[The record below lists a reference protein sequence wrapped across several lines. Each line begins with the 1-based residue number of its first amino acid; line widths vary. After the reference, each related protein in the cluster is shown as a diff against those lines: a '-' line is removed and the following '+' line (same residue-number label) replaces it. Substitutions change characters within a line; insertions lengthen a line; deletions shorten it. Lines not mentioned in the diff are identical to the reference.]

1 MKKTNKIL
9 AIILAVVTVLAMM
22 PMAAFAASNTIINTV
37 ELKNLNMP
45 VVDSYPDF
53 AVNVPAGKGYN
64 TMASNGKYYVEWRA
78 GGIAINETYKIKA
91 DEIYNVSI
99 GVRCDSGYEF
109 ASNVTVTLDGK
120 PVAVAVNTGNQLI
133 VGLYDLVPTFFIGK
147 IEISDLAAPVIGET
161 PDFAT
166 TVPAKKGYKVNG
178 IEWRGEGGVNVT
190 KNDKF
195 TANQQYTVVIGV
207 TCEDNGTFATGVTAT
222 VNGQTAEVNRLNDK
236 QVIITFEGFETGDCE
251 CKCHTGNFFFKIV
264 LFFQKLFGM
273 NKVCICGE
281 KH

>member
-64 TMASNGKYYVEWRA
+64 TMASNGTYYVEWRA
-78 GGIAINETYKIKA
+78 GDIAINDTYKIKA
-91 DEIYNVSI
+91 DEIYSVSI
-99 GVRCDSGYEF
+99 GVLCDSGYEF

-120 PVAVAVNTGNQLI
+120 PVAVAVNTGNRLI

-166 TVPAKKGYKVNG
+166 TVPAKKGYKVSG
-178 IEWRGEGGVNVT
+178 IEWRGDGSVNIT
-190 KNDKF
+190 ENDKF
-195 TANQQYTVVIGV
+195 TANQKYTVVIGV

-222 VNGQTAEVNRLNDK
+222 VNGQTVEVNRLNDK
-236 QVIITFEGFETGDCE
+236 QVIIIFEGFETGDCE

>member
-9 AIILAVVTVLAMM
+9 AIILAIVTVLAMM

-64 TMASNGKYYVEWRA
+64 TMASNGTYYVEWRA
-78 GGIAINETYKIKA
+78 GDTVINDTYKIKA
-91 DEIYNVSI
+91 DEIYRVSI

-133 VGLYDLVPTFFIGK
+133 VGLFDLVPSFFIGK
-147 IEISDLAAPVIGET
+147 IEISDLAAPVIGEA
-161 PDFAT
+161 PDFAAN
-166 TVPAKKGYKVNG
+166 VPAKKGYKVSG
-178 IEWRGEGGVNVT
+178 IEWRGEGSVNVT
-190 KNDKF
+190 ANDKF
-195 TANQQYTVVIGV
+195 TANQKYIVVIGV

>member
-45 VVDSYPDF
+45 VVGSYPDF

-64 TMASNGKYYVEWRA
+64 TMASNGTYYVEWYA
-78 GGIAINETYKIKA
+78 GDTVINDTYKIKA
-91 DEIYNVSI
+91 DEIYRVSI

-178 IEWRGEGGVNVT
+178 VEWRGEGSVNIT
-190 KNDKF
+190 ESDKF
-195 TANQQYTVVIGV
+195 TANQKYTVVIGV
-207 TCEDNGTFATGVTAT
+207 TWEDNGTFATGVTAT